1 MAPDFAFHSLSS
13 PLGVGLL
20 LAILVLPT
28 AFVRG
33 VAKQS
38 FQRLGLRLI
47 AQGYCAVIAA
57 SFLLS
62 VLMVLLGG
70 GSMERAQ
77 YVFILSLIFVLPLAS
92 FVVMPISVGLARV
105 GAATVALMAAAGVM
119 SALALGALKAA
130 YPSNEWGR
138 AHRFEAFTDTTLT
151 VGAIA
156 TVVFGAFALGARMP
170 LWRFPP
176 RLPEGSE
183 TA

>member
-1 MAPDFAFHSLSS
+1 MAPDFAFHYLSS

-33 VAKQS
+33 VAKRS

-57 SFLLS
+57 NFLLS

-92 FVVMPISVGLARV
+92 FVVFPNYVWLSRR
-105 GAATVALMAAAGVM
+105 GAATVGLFAAAGVM
-119 SALALGALKAA
+119 
-130 YPSNEWGR
+130 
-138 AHRFEAFTDTTLT
+138 
-151 VGAIA
+151 
-156 TVVFGAFALGARMP
+156 
-170 LWRFPP
+170 
-176 RLPEGSE
+176 
-183 TA
+183 